1 MIFIV
6 ASVSSHFSSPSL
18 TSDPSPG
25 PSSPPGQTPG
35 EVLALISSGVAVTR
49 AEIARH
55 TGLARSTVSHRVDA
69 LIAHGFVDED
79 TEAPSTGG
87 RPPRRL
93 SLRTHGH
100 AIAGVDI
107 GASHCRVGLL
117 DVKGTLLAVREDP
130 LTIAD
135 GPEAVL
141 GHVERTLPR
150 LLKVADGTAPRTL
163 RAIGVGVP
171 GPVEFST
178 GRPVDPP
185 IMPGWHHYPVPEFFG
200 ERFGVRALVDNDVNV
215 MALAEQ
221 RRAFSDALHLLYLKV
236 GTGIGCGI
244 VADGHIHRGAQG
256 SAGDIGHIRVGE
268 RDEPCHCGNSGC
280 LEAVAAGAAMAAR
293 LRDVGLEAIGSLDVV
308 RLVREGNREAVRTVR
323 EAGRAIGEVLSGL
336 VNFFNPETVVVGGAL
351 SAVHDQLLAGVREAV
366 YGRSNPLATNVL
378 RIEPS
383 RIGENAGAIG
393 AGILAIEH
401 ALSPAQVD
409 RALATDATAV

>member
-1 MIFIV
+1 M
-6 ASVSSHFSSPSL
+6 
-18 TSDPSPG
+18 
-25 PSSPPGQTPG
+25 
-35 EVLALISSGVAVTR
+35 LALIISGVAVTR

-55 TGLARSTVSHRVDA
+55 TGLARSTSSQRVDA
-69 LIAHGFVDED
+69 LIAHGFIDENA
-79 TEAPSTGG
+79 EAPSTGG

-93 SLRTHGH
+93 SLRTDGH

-107 GASHCRVGLL
+107 GASHCRVGVL
-117 DVKGTLLAVREDP
+117 DMRGTLIAAREDS
-130 LTIAD
+130 LTIAN

-141 GHVERTLPR
+141 GHVERTLR
-150 LLKVADGTAPRTL
+150 TLLETADGSRTL

-185 IMPGWHHYPVPEFFG
+185 IMPGWHRYPIPQFF
-200 ERFGVRALVDNDVNV
+200 EDRFGVRALVDNDVNV

-221 RRAFSDALHLLYLKV
+221 RRAFSGTLHLLYLKV

-244 VADGHIHRGAQG
+244 VADGRIHRGAQG

-268 RDEPCHCGNSGC
+268 RHEPCRCGNSGC
-280 LEAVAAGAAMAAR
+280 LEAIAGGAALAAR
-293 LRDVGLEAIGSLDVV
+293 LRESGLEAAGSLDIVQ
-308 RLVREGNREAVRTVR
+308 LVMEGNQEAVRMVR
-323 EAGRAIGEVLSGL
+323 EAGRAVGEVLSGL

-351 SAVHDQLLAGVREAV
+351 AAVHDQLLAGVREAV
-366 YGRSNPLATNVL
+366 YRRSNPLATHVL
-378 RIEPS
+378 QIEPS

-393 AGILAIEH
+393 AGTLALEH

-409 RALATDATAV
+409 RTLAKDAAV

>member
-1 MIFIV
+1 MNTH
-6 ASVSSHFSSPSL
+6 VSS
-18 TSDPSPG
+18 
-25 PSSPPGQTPG
+25 SSPPSESGSAPRSPIGQTPG
-35 EVLALISSGVAVTR
+35 DILALISSGDAVTR

-55 TGLARSTVSHRVDA
+55 TGLARSTVSQRIDA

-79 TEAPSTGG
+79 AEAPSTGG

-93 SLRTHGH
+93 ALRTYGH

-117 DVKGTLLAVREDP
+117 DMGGTLIVAREDP
-130 LTIAD
+130 LTIAN

-141 GHVERTLPR
+141 GHVERTLHT
-150 LLKVADGTAPRTL
+150 LLETADGTASRTL

-185 IMPGWHHYPVPEFFG
+185 IMPGWHQYPIPQFF
-200 ERFGVRALVDNDVNV
+200 EDRFGVRALVDNDVNV

-221 RRAFSDALHLLYLKV
+221 RRAFSDTLHLLYLKV

-244 VADGHIHRGAQG
+244 VADGRIHRGAQG

-268 RDEPCHCGNSGC
+268 RDEPCRCGNSGC
-280 LEAVAAGAAMAAR
+280 LEAIAGGAALAAR
-293 LRDVGLEAIGSLDVV
+293 LRAAGLEAAGSLDIVQ
-308 RLVREGNREAVRTVR
+308 LVMEGNHEAVRMVR
-323 EAGRAIGEVLSGL
+323 EAGRSVGEVLSGL

-351 SAVHDQLLAGVREAV
+351 AAVHDQLLAGVREAV
-366 YGRSNPLATNVL
+366 YRRSNPLATHVL

-393 AGILAIEH
+393 AGTLALEH

-409 RALATDATAV
+409 RALTTDAAV